1 MKTVVPLKTPK
12 PAASPRVAELRHGG
26 QVLVDQ
32 LAIRGIERVFS
43 VPGESFLP
51 VLDGLVDS
59 GIANIVCRQEGG
71 AAMMAE
77 AEGKMTGEP
86 GVLFVTRGPGA
97 SNASAGLHVA
107 RHDSTP
113 MVVFV
118 GQVPREQRDRDAFQE
133 VDLRAFLAP
142 VAKWTAEVDDAA
154 RLPEY
159 IDRAF
164 RLSNA
169 GRPGPV
175 VLSLPEDMLH
185 DKVDVPDRPDD
196 AFFTSPEGS
205 NFSELVIH
213 QIERSHRP
221 LVIAG
226 GSGWS
231 AEASANLARFAEA
244 LDLPVAVPFRRQDY
258 MDNRHPNYIGD
269 LGVGMSPGLADAV
282 RQADLIVALGTRLGD
297 ITTGAYKLL
306 DVARPNKRIIQVHP
320 DPDEIGKVYP
330 VQLPFVAEAPAVLA
344 KLARSVRPRSDKRQ
358 WTADYRSAYEK
369 WLRPKETPGAL
380 KLEQVIGWLSD
391 NLPEDAIL
399 TNGAGNYAAWLHR
412 YYQFKRYGTQLAPT
426 SGSMGY
432 GLPAAIAAKLR
443 HPGRV
448 VVALA
453 GDGCFQM
460 TCNEMSTAVQHGAA
474 PIVLVVNNGRYG
486 TIRMHQEKTFPGR
499 VSGTDLANPDFVALA
514 QAYGGFG
521 ERVERTEDFA
531 GAFVRAQASGRLAV
545 LELVVD
551 PEALSAG
558 LTLSE
563 TREVGRKR

>member
-1 MKTVVPLKTPK
+1 MKTVVPLKTPR
-12 PAASPRVAELRHGG
+12 PAAKPRSADLRHGG

-32 LAIRGIERVFS
+32 LRIRGVERVFS

-59 GIANIVCRQEGG
+59 GITNIVCRQEGG

-97 SNASAGLHVA
+97 ANASAGLHVA
-107 RHDSTP
+107 KHDSTP

-133 VDLRAFLAP
+133 VDMRAFLAP

-164 RLSNA
+164 RLACA

-185 DKVDVPDRPDD
+185 DKVDVADRADD

-205 NFSELVIH
+205 NFAELVTH

-226 GSGWS
+226 GPGWS
-231 AEASANLARFAEA
+231 AEASTNLARFAEA

-269 LGVGMSPGLADAV
+269 LGVGMNPALGDAV

-297 ITTGAYKLL
+297 VTMGGYRLL
-306 DVARPNKRIIQVHP
+306 DVAAPGKRIIHVHP

-330 VQLPFVAEAPAVLA
+330 VQLPFVAEAPVVLA
-344 KLARSVRPRSDKRQ
+344 KLARSVRPRNDKRQ
-358 WTADYRSAYEK
+358 WTADYRAAYEK
-369 WLRPKETPGAL
+369 WTRPKETPGAL
-380 KLEQVIGWLSD
+380 KLEQVIRWLSD

-412 YYQFKRYGTQLAPT
+412 YYRFKRYGTQLAPT

-443 HPGRV
+443 HPERV
-448 VVALA
+448 VVAMA

-460 TCNEMSTAVQHGAA
+460 TCNELSTAAQHGAA

-499 VSGTDLANPDFVALA
+499 VSGTDLANPDFTALA
-514 QAYGGFG
+514 RAYGGFG

-558 LTLSE
+558 MTLSE
-563 TREVGRKR
+563 TREVGEKR

>member
-12 PAASPRVAELRHGG
+12 PAAAPRPEELRHGG

-32 LAIRGIERVFS
+32 LVIRGVERVFS

-51 VLDGLVDS
+51 VLDGLIGS
-59 GIANIVCRQEGG
+59 GIENIVCRQEGG

-77 AEGKMTGEP
+77 ADGKMTGAP

-97 SNASAGLHVA
+97 ANASAGLHVA

-118 GQVPREQRDRDAFQE
+118 GQVPRAQRDRDAFQE

-142 VAKWTAEVDDAA
+142 VAKWTAEVDDPA

-164 RLSNA
+164 RLATA

-185 DKVDVPDRPDD
+185 EQVEVADRQDD
-196 AFFTSPEGS
+196 AFITSPEGS
-205 NFSELVIH
+205 NFAELVIH

-221 LVIAG
+221 LLIAG
-226 GSGWS
+226 GPGWS
-231 AEASANLARFAEA
+231 GDASANLARFAEA

-258 MDNRHPNYIGD
+258 IDNRHPCYIGD
-269 LGVGMSPGLADAV
+269 LGVGMNPALGDAV
-282 RQADLIVALGTRLGD
+282 RRADLIVALGTRLGD
-297 ITTGAYKLL
+297 VTTGGFRLI
-306 DVARPNKRIIQVHP
+306 DPARPGKRLIHVHP

-330 VQLPFVAEAPAVLA
+330 AQLPFVAEAPVVLA
-344 KLARSVRPRSDKRQ
+344 RLARSVRPRHDKRQ
-358 WTADYRSAYEK
+358 WTADYRAAYEA
-369 WLRPKETPGAL
+369 WTRPRETPGPL
-380 KLEQVIGWLSD
+380 KLEQVIRWLSE
-391 NLPEDAIL
+391 NLPEDAVL

-412 YYQFKRYGTQLAPT
+412 YYVFKRYGSQLAPT

-443 HPGRV
+443 HPERV

-460 TCNEMSTAVQHGAA
+460 TCNELSTAVQHGAT

-486 TIRMHQEKTFPGR
+486 TIRMHQERSFPSR
-499 VSGTDLANPDFVALA
+499 VSGTDLANPDFAALA
-514 QAYGGFG
+514 QAYCGHG
-521 ERVERTEDFA
+521 ERVERTEDFP
-531 GAFVRAQASGRLAV
+531 GAFLRAQASGKLAV

-551 PEALSAG
+551 PEALSTG
-558 LTLSE
+558 MTLSQ
-563 TREVGRKR
+563 TREIAERR